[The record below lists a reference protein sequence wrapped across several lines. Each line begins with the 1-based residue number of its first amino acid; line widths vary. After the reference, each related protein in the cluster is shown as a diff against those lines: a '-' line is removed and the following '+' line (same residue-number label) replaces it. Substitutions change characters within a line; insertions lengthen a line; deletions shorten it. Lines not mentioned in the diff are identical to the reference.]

1 VIDLK
6 RKMFDKE
13 PDIKVLPRE
22 KELPFTLVNAVTYY
36 HEGMFCTIEK
46 GFKWNGSDIPRL
58 FWRIVGSQYDPQF
71 LPASLIH
78 DWMLKNNYLE
88 KHNGVW
94 ITTQAFRLTLLDYG
108 VGKHKANIMAFAV
121 GLIQFIKKVKRKWM
135 EQIETLI

>member
-1 VIDLK
+1 
-6 RKMFDKE
+6 MFDKE

-22 KELPFTLVNAVTYY
+22 NKLPFVLANTVTYY
-36 HEGMFCTIEK
+36 YEGMFCTIEK

-78 DWMLKNNYLE
+78 DWMLKNGYLE
-88 KHNGVW
+88 KRNGVW

-108 VGKHKANIMAFAV
+108 VGKHKANIMAFTV
-121 GLIQFIKKVKRKWM
+121 GLIQFIKKVTRKWM